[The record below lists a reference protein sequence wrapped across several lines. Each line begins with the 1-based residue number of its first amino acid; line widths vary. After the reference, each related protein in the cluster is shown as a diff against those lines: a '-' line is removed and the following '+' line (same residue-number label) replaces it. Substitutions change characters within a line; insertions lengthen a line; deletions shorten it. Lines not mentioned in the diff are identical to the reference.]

1 MASRQFLKILQSA
14 RHGDVSAQQN
24 LASAYLTGAFN
35 TPIQPA
41 NSLVW
46 LEKAYFSITNQSITA
61 SSSDPAFN
69 GGEVDLFSS
78 ASPLNPIF
86 SQLTSIPLVTAFG
99 SPAFAFGW
107 NTLWKLASSG
117 LPLSETP
124 SSVDPS
130 ALSELS
136 HQARWQLIQFLLAP
150 EHVELQ
156 ARLSDW
162 ISACDPASLDSVPA
176 ADLPALHAV
185 CKSYLVSLA
194 ETDNPFTQSAKEL
207 LLRLQP
213 KDETLSGLWSQWLST
228 GKQTYLLEAAEMGLT
243 VAKLTLGLQLAQ
255 LDESVSSAV
264 SASAPSAPSTP
275 SALAISPAPSNST
288 SSASV
293 SPTDL
298 SASNDAQRSRS
309 NASLK
314 KAVYWL
320 ELAAKDGDRDAWFAL
335 GEIYRRPQ
343 FSGYNAAESDRCF
356 DRAADLGHAQAQ
368 FRKGANL
375 WRKREKV
382 AEKVKGLQ
390 ASYWVWQAQQQ
401 GVDEAG
407 VLLSK
412 ILESC
417 PKPSLNHW
425 HDLALRAE
433 QAINRHAE
441 YKIEHEW
448 LLLCHRL
455 VIANQFNFSKAELLL
470 ADIDQLQH
478 EHCIVVDIRWELP
491 KILPR
496 LIQIETIGQ
505 RRALL
510 AAGKVFT
517 SSKGEENNSS
527 VKSIAGLSASNASA
541 DELEMMESRER
552 EGNLRQRRYRFD
564 KVTQWLVSTF
574 ALPINISTKQKV
586 AA

>member
-14 RHGDVSAQQN
+14 RFGDVSAQQN

-46 LEKAYFSITNQSITA
+46 LEKSFFSVTNQLLADT
-61 SSSDPAFN
+61 SSVEATNLGLS
-69 GGEVDLFSS
+69 V
-78 ASPLNPIF
+78 PLAPIF
-86 SQLTSIPLVTAFG
+86 SLLSTIPLAHTVG
-99 SPAFAFGW
+99 SPSFPFGW
-107 NTLWKLASSG
+107 KLFWQLATNDSTVNPHLPNAALASEFNSAFDDG
-117 LPLSETP
+117 APSFSSLSFVSP
-124 SSVDPS
+124 FM
-130 ALSELS
+130 LN
-136 HQARWQLIQFLLAP
+136 ARWQLIQFLLSP
-150 EHVELQ
+150 EYLEEQ
-156 ARLSDW
+156 KRLRDW
-162 ISACDPASLDSVPA
+162 LVSADLAEMDYMPA
-176 ADLPALHAV
+176 ADLPSLQLV
-185 CKSYLVSLA
+185 CKSYLQSLA
-194 ETDNPFTQSAKEL
+194 ETENSFTQAAKEL

-213 KDETLSGLWSQWLST
+213 KDETLSGLWSQWLAS
-228 GKQTYLLEAAEMGLT
+228 GKQDHLLEAAEMGLT
-243 VAKLTLGLQLAQ
+243 VARLTLGLQLAH
-255 LDESVSSAV
+255 LNG
-264 SASAPSAPSTP
+264 
-275 SALAISPAPSNST
+275 IT
-288 SSASV
+288 SSAPAFNV
-293 SPTDL
+293 T
-298 SASNDAQRSRS
+298 SAAAEVDQGRS

-343 FSGYNAAESDRCF
+343 FSGYNATESDRCF

-375 WRKREKV
+375 WRKREKLD
-382 AEKVKGLQ
+382 EKVKGLQ

-401 GVDEAG
+401 GIHEARE
-407 VLLSK
+407 LLTK

-417 PKPSLNHW
+417 PKPAANDW
-425 HDLALRAE
+425 HDLALLAE

-441 YKIEHEW
+441 YKIEYEW

-455 VIANQFNFSKAELLL
+455 VIANQFCFSKAELLL
-470 ADIDQLQH
+470 ADIAQLQH
-478 EHCIVVDIRWELP
+478 EHCVVVDIRWELP

-517 SSKGEENNSS
+517 GNPRNEHGG
-527 VKSIAGLSASNASA
+527 ASASVDAITRDAA
-541 DELEMMESRER
+541 DEDELDESRVR

-564 KVTQWLVSTF
+564 KVSQWLLNTF
-574 ALPINISTKQKV
+574 AK
-586 AA
+586 